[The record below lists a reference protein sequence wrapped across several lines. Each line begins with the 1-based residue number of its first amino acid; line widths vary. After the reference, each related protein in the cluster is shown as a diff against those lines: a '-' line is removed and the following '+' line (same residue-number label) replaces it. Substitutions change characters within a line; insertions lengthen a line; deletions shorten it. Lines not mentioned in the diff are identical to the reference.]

1 MNKPIIMG
9 TTTHKAAVKASV
21 AKATK
26 TNKSIVAAAPSGP
39 DADLLRAAGAHGKSK
54 GIGLIDYGREFKMGD
69 IPDKEKKPKTK
80 KKWTSKDTQAVIDAN
95 DAQRTAD
102 AEKRYQDSK
111 KKGSKK
117 EDKKP
122 KGEGW
127 IKKAGKWIKGTVEKG
142 VGGVMSA
149 AEIAAQKIKD
159 KKAQNQADWDA
170 KNQAK
175 NQAKIDA
182 AEKERLAKELKAT
195 EEARLLAERKE
206 DAPLTIEPRSIRSLP
221 TKANKEKLQ
230 KATATAATREGTNR
244 FEKAAEKFGYDL
256 STVEGYE
263 EAETAMEYEEGTDEW
278 INPKGTYDPS
288 GKESSKVS
296 KTPEEIAEEKENE
309 RLAAEAT
316 QKLVEEEE
324 TRQAQVAAKREAEL
338 LEKQKIKAAEKEV
351 KRVAL
356 EEQNIAIRA
365 RNEEIR
371 GAKELYGK
379 ATKSTIEKYR
389 AAKLAQ
395 EQELTAE
402 QTEIYEEDDPEF
414 GEAGYD
420 AAIHG
425 GVEEQEAERKRRLLD
440 TATSIESRG
449 AEQLPTSPPTDVQ
462 QPVEM
467 PSYEM
472 PKSEPMIIKGEPIS
486 EGRVRKLDK
495 LWKNSQE
502 GGTIRENLR
511 NEGYVPP
518 SER

>member
-1 MNKPIIMG
+1 MAFNMNKPIIMG
-9 TTTHKAAVKASV
+9 TTTHKAAVKVSV
-21 AKATK
+21 AKA
-26 TNKSIVAAAPSGP
+26 TNKSIVAPVGTTADRTLLAA
-39 DADLLRAAGAHGKSK
+39 AAAHGKSTVP
-54 GIGLIDYGREFKMGD
+54 GAIDYNIKTTKLDWGERE
-69 IPDKEKKPKTK
+69 EKDPKTK
-80 KKWTSKDTQAVIDAN
+80 KLKTTPRLKLKKLKVKTKGPDLEKRVPPGYQMSREEQEKLIKLDPKQARQLPTSK
-95 DAQRTAD
+95 
-102 AEKRYQDSK
+102 
-111 KKGSKK
+111 
-117 EDKKP
+117 
-122 KGEGW
+122 
-127 IKKAGKWIKGTVEKG
+127 
-142 VGGVMSA
+142 
-149 AEIAAQKIKD
+149 QKV
-159 KKAQNQADWDA
+159 
-170 KNQAK
+170 
-175 NQAKIDA
+175 
-182 AEKERLAKELKAT
+182 
-195 EEARLLAERKE
+195 
-206 DAPLTIEPRSIRSLP
+206 
-221 TKANKEKLQ
+221 KLQ
-230 KATATAATREGTNR
+230 KATATAATRKGTDR
-244 FEKAAEKFGYDL
+244 FEKAAKKFGYDL
-256 STVEGYE
+256 STAEGYE
-263 EAETAMEYEEGTDEW
+263 EALVAMEYLESTDEW

-338 LEKQKIKAAEKEV
+338 LEKQNIKAAEKEA
-351 KRVAL
+351 KRVAV

-472 PKSEPMIIKGEPIS
+472 PKSEPMIIKGEPVS
-486 EGRVRKLDK
+486 KGRVRKLDK